1 MSVRVLII
9 RCAAVLFGAAA
20 LCSLTAAQSPAA
32 SGASAPPL
40 TPAQLDQLTAPI
52 ALYSD
57 PLLGMVLAA
66 STYPLEVVE
75 AGQWLRDSA
84 NADLAGSELTNALQT
99 ESWDASVKSL
109 VAFPDVLRMMYGN
122 LQWTEQLGDAFLAQQ
137 PDVMD
142 SVQRLRQRAAA
153 AGALQSTTQ
162 QTVITDG
169 DDYAIDPADADQ
181 IFVPYYD
188 PSLAYGPWPWA
199 GYPPYFFPFPPDIYL
214 GSALIVFG
222 GGIDFG
228 WPYGGWYGWDWHRH
242 GFGFAPRGAAA
253 VGHPWQF
260 DPGHRRGVPFR
271 DAATAARFGGST
283 GTSAGAFRGYAP
295 GVAMHPSV
303 GEATRAAPPE
313 QQLPVT
319 RPAPREDFPE
329 ARPRPP
335 AFESF
340 GPGPQTR
347 GESSRGISSRS
358 APVSAPPPSS
368 RGGGGGGRRP

>member
-1 MSVRVLII
+1 MSPRVLII
-9 RCAAVLFGAAA
+9 RCAVVLFGAVA

-32 SGASAPPL
+32 SGASYAPL

-75 AGQWLRDSA
+75 AGQWLHDSA
-84 NADLAGSELTNALQT
+84 NADLAGSELTNAMQT

-109 VAFPDVLRMMYGN
+109 VAFPDVLRMMNSN

-142 SVQRLRQRAAA
+142 SVQRLRQRAAS
-153 AGALQSTTQ
+153 AGSLQSTPQ
-162 QTVITDG
+162 QTLVIDG
-169 DDYAIDPADADQ
+169 DDYAIDPVDPDQ

-188 PSLAYGPWPWA
+188 PLLAYGPWPWA
-199 GYPPYFFPFPPDIYL
+199 GYPPYFFPFPPGIYL
-214 GSALIVFG
+214 GGAWMVFG

-242 GFGFAPRGAAA
+242 GFGFGQRGAPV

-271 DAATAARFGGST
+271 DAATAARYGG
-283 GTSAGAFRGYAP
+283 GAGSVGRAFRGY
-295 GVAMHPSV
+295 
-303 GEATRAAPPE
+303 
-313 QQLPVT
+313 
-319 RPAPREDFPE
+319 
-329 ARPRPP
+329 
-335 AFESF
+335 
-340 GPGPQTR
+340 GP
-347 GESSRGISSRS
+347 
-358 APVSAPPPSS
+358 
-368 RGGGGGGRRP
+368 